1 MDEDDVTRK
10 IKELFSE
17 NPAGSELTMC
27 YVTSEMMYTSIT
39 KTKREVKFYDTEQ
52 FYNFATMYPLL
63 NIELTLTSKKLYDND
78 AKNSLTKK
86 YGIER
91 AGYANS
97 VFKYAKLRIFMHAF
111 NIFRLRDGSYL
122 WSQSWFNVQ
131 TYGIK
136 KRFTF
141 EEYAEHVTQLV
152 RAINTYAKEPQNLF
166 DVCFYDEEIDA
177 NTKNILKMVVTTKIE
192 YDVLLKCNY

>member
-17 NPAGSELTMC
+17 NPTGSELTMC
-27 YVTSEMMYTSIT
+27 YVTSEMMYKSII
-39 KTKREVKFYDTEQ
+39 KTPREIKFYDTER
-52 FYNFATMYPLL
+52 FYDFATKYPLL
-63 NIELTLTSKKLYDND
+63 NIELTLTSKKMYDNN
-78 AKNSLTKK
+78 AKNNLTKK
-86 YGIER
+86 YNIER
-91 AGYANS
+91 IGYANS

-122 WSQSWFNVQ
+122 WCQSWFNVQ

-141 EEYAEHVTQLV
+141 EEYAEHIMQLV
-152 RAINTYAKEPQNLF
+152 HAINTYSKEPQKLF
-166 DVCFYDEEIDA
+166 DICFYGKEIDT
-177 NTKNILKMVVTTKIE
+177 NTMNILKMVVATKIE
-192 YDVLLKCNY
+192 YDVSLKCTY